1 MQIDPNAFGHGAAG
15 TLLHPVVIVAMIVTI
30 ILMLVLPR
38 KYAVVPFILC
48 VFLTPVGQQ
57 LYISG
62 VHFFVLRILVLFGF
76 LRIIFTKIASK
87 AEIFSG
93 DFNPVDKLFLCW
105 IIFRTASPVIGFQFD
120 PGAAIYQ
127 AGFLL
132 DTLGGYLMMRFFV
145 RDKEDVSRLIKA
157 FAGVVVILGVT
168 MLNEKLRN
176 QNVFGYLGSISII
189 PSEREGSIRASGPF
203 AVSILAG
210 VFGATLIPL
219 FLWLWH
225 TGKSKTTAVLGLI
238 GSTVMVLCC
247 ASSTPLLAYVAA
259 VIGICMWPM
268 RKKMRIIRLG
278 VVAAL
283 IALHLVMKA
292 PVWFLIARVD
302 LIAGNSGYHRAMLV
316 DSFIRHFSDWWL
328 IGTNQAAS
336 WGYEMEDMSN
346 QFVAEGETGGLAG
359 FICFVLLVSRSFGRL
374 GNARK
379 IVDGDRREE
388 WFVWL
393 LGVALFSHCVA
404 YFGISYFDQ
413 TRISWLALLAMIS
426 AITAPILA
434 TKIVESE
441 APLPLRLPVKPK
453 LALPIPVGSSMART
467 SKSERT
473 LSRK

>member
-1 MQIDPNAFGHGAAG
+1 MQIDPNAFGHGAAS
-15 TLLHPVVIVAMIVTI
+15 TVLHPVVIVAMIVTI

-38 KYAVVPFILC
+38 KYVVVPFILC

-57 LYISG
+57 LYIG
-62 VHFFVLRILVLFGF
+62 GMHFFVLRILVLFAC
-76 LRIIFTKIASK
+76 LRIIFAKIASK
-87 AEIFSG
+87 TEIAAG
-93 DFNPVDKLFLCW
+93 GFNVVDKLFLGW
-105 IIFRTASPVIGFQFD
+105 IIFRTVSPVIGFQFD
-120 PGAAIYQ
+120 PGAVIYQ
-127 AGFLL
+127 VGFLW
-132 DTLGGYLMMRFFV
+132 DTLGGYMMMRFFV

-157 FAGVVVILGVT
+157 FAAVVVILGLT
-168 MLNEKLRN
+168 MANEKLRN
-176 QNVFGYLGSISII
+176 QNVFGYLGSVSII
-189 PSEREGSIRASGPF
+189 PGTREGTIRASGPF

-210 VFGATLIPL
+210 TFAATLIPL
-219 FLWLWH
+219 FLWLWN

-238 GSTVMVLCC
+238 GSTIMVSCSS
-247 ASSTPLLAYVAA
+247 SSTPLLAYVAA
-259 VIGICMWPM
+259 IAGICMWPM
-268 RKKMRIIRLG
+268 RKKMRIVRLG

-328 IGTNQAAS
+328 IGTNQAMS

-374 GNARK
+374 GDSRK

-413 TRISWLALLAMIS
+413 TRISWLALLAIIS

-434 TKIVESE
+434 TKVVESE
-441 APLPLRLPVKPK
+441 TPLPLRLPVKPK
-453 LALPIPVGSSMART
+453 LTLPVPVANSSTGAR
-467 SKSERT
+467 KSERT

>member
-15 TLLHPVVIVAMIVTI
+15 TLLHPVVIVMMVVTI
-30 ILMLVLPR
+30 ILILVLPR
-38 KYAVVPFILC
+38 KYAVIPFVLC

-57 LYISG
+57 LYIAG
-62 VHFFVLRILVLFGF
+62 VHLFVLRILVLFGC
-76 LRIIFTKIASK
+76 LRIIFAKIASK
-87 AEIFSG
+87 TEIASG
-93 DFNPVDKLFLCW
+93 GLNTIDKLFLCW
-105 IIFRTASPVIGFQFD
+105 VIFRTISPVIAFQFD
-120 PGAAIYQ
+120 SGAAIYQ
-127 AGFLL
+127 AGFFW
-132 DTLGGYLMMRFFV
+132 DSLGGYIIMRFFV

-157 FAGVVVILGVT
+157 FAAVVVVLGVT

-176 QNVFGYLGSISII
+176 QNVFGYLGSVSIV
-189 PSEREGSIRASGPF
+189 PNMREGSIRASGPF

-219 FLWLWH
+219 FVWLWH
-225 TGKSKTTAVLGLI
+225 TGKSKTTALLGLI
-238 GSTVMVLCC
+238 GSTVMVTCC
-247 ASSTPLLAYVAA
+247 ASSTPLLAYMAA
-259 VIGICMWPM
+259 IAGICMWPM
-268 RKKMRIIRLG
+268 RKRMRMIRWG

-302 LIAGNSGYHRAMLV
+302 LVAGNSGYHRAMLV

-346 QFVAEGETGGLAG
+346 QFVAEGESGGLAG
-359 FICFVLLVSRSFGRL
+359 FICFILLISKIFGRL
-374 GNARK
+374 GDARK
-379 IVDGDRREE
+379 IVDGDRKQE

-413 TRISWLALLAMIS
+413 TKISWFTLLAIIS

-434 TKIVESE
+434 TKVVETE
-441 APLPLRLPVKPK
+441 APLPLRLPANPK
-453 LALPIPVGSSMART
+453 LAFPVPIANNPTRAR
-467 SKSERT
+467 KSERT
-473 LSRK
+473 LSSK